1 MSTTKNPQSEI
12 PQIKTSV
19 QKKKTHFKRNVAA
32 IAISA
37 VMLAAGGIA
46 IFNCTLASKFD
57 KAIEHA
63 ARTISKDQLKL
74 TYTPDNRNWH
84 IFTRDGYFTLEGKN
98 QDGSK
103 YSYEFPV
110 HAVVMPSDIYA
121 ELTIPENQHP
131 ALKALRDF
139 GVEKVYICGDWKR
152 AELTFKSTLAKPY
165 HLDATTFGGVAT
177 VDSLMGTM
185 EIPYD
190 QPVWEKL
197 PLTIGASNIT
207 YQPTF
212 LPGLNIQFEQVAYTA
227 PVSAFL
233 ETDKFT
239 TPDFSI
245 MQIAKIKADM
255 GREHYELNTIELNR
269 SLQQQKTVEH
279 NDFSMFIGA
288 DQSKGKVSLTGNN
301 NLPKQGATSESFVGN
316 YTLTL
321 SGDFFERNQ
330 DRNLASLVNRGYLY
344 KDGEDL
350 VSQIEVKNGQAK
362 FNGHELNL
370 GNVFNGLSGKPQNT
384 RPAPQIQIP
393 VEEE

>member
-1 MSTTKNPQSEI
+1 
-12 PQIKTSV
+12 
-19 QKKKTHFKRNVAA
+19 
-32 IAISA
+32 
-37 VMLAAGGIA
+37 
-46 IFNCTLASKFD
+46 
-57 KAIEHA
+57 
-63 ARTISKDQLKL
+63 
-74 TYTPDNRNWH
+74 
-84 IFTRDGYFTLEGKN
+84 
-98 QDGSK
+98 
-103 YSYEFPV
+103 
-110 HAVVMPSDIYA
+110 
-121 ELTIPENQHP
+121 
-131 ALKALRDF
+131 
-139 GVEKVYICGDWKR
+139 
-152 AELTFKSTLAKPY
+152 
-165 HLDATTFGGVAT
+165 
-177 VDSLMGTM
+177 
-185 EIPYD
+185 
-190 QPVWEKL
+190 
-197 PLTIGASNIT
+197 
-207 YQPTF
+207 
-212 LPGLNIQFEQVAYTA
+212 
-227 PVSAFL
+227 
-233 ETDKFT
+233 
-239 TPDFSI
+239 

-321 SGDFFERNQ
+321 SGDFFEHNQ